1 MALKVGLDSGFF
13 VRLLDEDPTADSIF
27 SEIVEGKV
35 RAVVST
41 VTLHEVERLALK
53 GAVQRDLWNK
63 LLAGLRAFVD
73 IVPLDEELALISA
86 RISHGTGLP
95 TADAVVYATCLNCD
109 LLYTTDK
116 DLLVVQR
123 KKPRIVLI

>member
-1 MALKVGLDSGFF
+1 MKVGLDSGFF
-13 VRLLDEDPTADSIF
+13 VKLIQEDPKADSIF

-35 RAVVST
+35 KAVVST

-53 GAVQRDLWNK
+53 GAIQRDLWDK
-63 LLAGLRAFVD
+63 LLASLKVFVD

-95 TADAVVYATCLNCD
+95 TADAVVYATCLDCD
-109 LLYTTDK
+109 VLYTTDR
-116 DLLVVQR
+116 DLLAVQR